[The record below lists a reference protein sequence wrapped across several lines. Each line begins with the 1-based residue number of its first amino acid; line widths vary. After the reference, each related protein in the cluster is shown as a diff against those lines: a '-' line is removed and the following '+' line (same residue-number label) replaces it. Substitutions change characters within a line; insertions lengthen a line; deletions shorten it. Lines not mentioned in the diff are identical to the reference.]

1 MVRAG
6 VGSAAGTEAEGQRDV
21 PPEVTSP
28 VHGQVPTLH
37 RLARGR
43 VRVRGGVGIGV
54 RFKVGLGSG
63 VGFELRL
70 GLGLG
75 LGCNEMLLHR

>member
-1 MVRAG
+1 MVVGAG

-43 VRVRGGVGIGV
+43 VRGGVRGRARGRV
-54 RFKVGLGSG
+54 RGSG
-63 VGFELRL
+63 
-70 GLGLG
+70 
-75 LGCNEMLLHR
+75 

>member
-1 MVRAG
+1 MVVGAG

-43 VRVRGGVGIGV
+43 VRDGVRGRV
-54 RFKVGLGSG
+54 RGRVRGSG
-63 VGFELRL
+63 
-70 GLGLG
+70 
-75 LGCNEMLLHR
+75 